1 MKKKDKIKPEGIQ
14 EKRKKGNG
22 VFVKII
28 VCTILA
34 VVVFL
39 LLNNIQRNMLK
50 EYEKANVVVC
60 KEKVEK
66 QIDITKEN
74 AKEYFKVIEVPKN
87 IIPDNAITKL
97 KDVPVGLSVR
107 EITEK
112 EMLTKNDIKEQDEYI
127 KDIEKPVITSI
138 SIAKIEDAVGGV
150 LRRGDKVDVISIKDG
165 QKTKLLEGIYIES
178 ALDATGK
185 KIKKDET
192 DATMLFN
199 VIVDEADANK
209 LKEEVYL
216 GGKLSLV
223 KVNDVEY

>member
-1 MKKKDKIKPEGIQ
+1 M
-14 EKRKKGNG
+14 
-22 VFVKII
+22 
-28 VCTILA
+28 A
-34 VVVFL
+34 FL
-39 LLNNIQRNMLK
+39 DNS
-50 EYEKANVVVC
+50 
-60 KEKVEK
+60 
-66 QIDITKEN
+66 
-74 AKEYFKVIEVPKN
+74 KN